1 MLDKGDQNTRYR
13 KNTQDT
19 ISSQETMNSITAISR
34 LQWLMRLRWLALAG
48 VSASTGFAVVGLV
61 SGLNLVIV
69 SLAVVIGIASNGY
82 IHWRLSQRDHIDV
95 ESLHV
100 GQALFDTLV
109 LTLVLWAAGGADC
122 PFISF
127 YVFPVLLAVLLSVRR
142 TFWPTAAASFA
153 GLMWQEA
160 SCMIPELR
168 VGVWNPAPPW
178 GEFFNFLSLVITIGV
193 VAYFAAQF
201 TDAIREQVQAKRAAD
216 ELLRLSFEKIEA
228 GVELIEG
235 GVTVWQNPFA
245 FESFGERKFQ
255 EWSCPGMPGNRGCHH
270 NSKGCRLNG
279 GEGSARCRFS
289 VSHHADNKPK
299 IMRNMTGQLANTSPI
314 YDVVLLSP
322 PDQRQRVAIYI
333 DQTAEVSYQQKLMHT
348 ERLASLG
355 RTAQGVAHELNT
367 PLATIQTLGRDV
379 LDVLECSGQIDSVE
393 IREDLHESTQII
405 LEEVQ
410 RCSRITHALLGRA
423 DPDKSLLEPGDLDI
437 LERAVRRAIA
447 LVFPHEPERVVLN
460 LGSCD
465 VLHFPFD
472 PLVQIF
478 VNLIQNARDAST
490 DQFIDSNDTTVSSGP
505 PIFVTG
511 EIISEDQVRISVKD
525 QGGGLPAESSI
536 LFEPFYTTKSLG
548 QGTGLGLYTS
558 YALAQELGGEL
569 SLQNN
574 VDEGATASL
583 VLPLPLRIYT

>member
-1 MLDKGDQNTRYR
+1 MSEAHITASTGVSAGGS
-13 KNTQDT
+13 
-19 ISSQETMNSITAISR
+19 SSQDRANSIAAISR

-61 SGLNLVIV
+61 AGLNLVIV

-82 IHWRLSQRDHIDV
+82 IHWRLSQRDQIDI

-122 PFISF
+122 PFTSF
-127 YVFPVLLAVLLSVRR
+127 YVFPVLLAVLLSARR

-160 SCMIPELR
+160 SCIIPELR
-168 VGVWNPAPPW
+168 VGIWNPAPPW
-178 GEFFNFLSLVITIGV
+178 GELFNFLSLVITIGV

-228 GVELIEG
+228 GVELIEDE
-235 GVTVWQNPFA
+235 VTVWQNPFA
-245 FESFGERKFQ
+245 FQSFGERRFQ
-255 EWSCPGMPGNRGCHH
+255 RWSCPGMDGNRGCHH
-270 NSKGCRLNG
+270 QAQGCSLNG

-289 VSHHADNKPK
+289 LVAHEGDKLRG
-299 IMRNMTGQLANTSPI
+299 MRMGGQLTANASPI

-322 PDQRQRVAIYI
+322 PDQSQRVAIYI
-333 DQTAEVSYQQKLMHT
+333 DQTAEVSYQQKLMQT

-355 RTAQGVAHELNT
+355 RTAQGMAHELNT

-379 LDVLECSGQIDSVE
+379 LDVLENPEQIDSSG

-423 DPDKSLLEPGDLDI
+423 DPDKSLIGLGDLDV
-437 LERAVRRAIA
+437 LERAIRRAVA
-447 LVFPHEPERVVLN
+447 LVFPHDSDRVILS
-460 LGSCD
+460 LGSCHA
-465 VLHFPFD
+465 LLFPFD

-478 VNLIQNARDAST
+478 VNLIQNARDASA
-490 DQFIDSNDTTVSSGP
+490 DQDSEADVHSAP
-505 PIFVTG
+505 AIFVTG
-511 EIISEDQVRISVKD
+511 EVIDEQQVKISVKD
-525 QGGGLPAESSI
+525 QGGGLPAESAI

-558 YALAQELGGEL
+558 YALAQKLGGEL

-574 VDEGATASL
+574 VDVGATASL
-583 VLPLPLRIYT
+583 LLPLPKQDRI